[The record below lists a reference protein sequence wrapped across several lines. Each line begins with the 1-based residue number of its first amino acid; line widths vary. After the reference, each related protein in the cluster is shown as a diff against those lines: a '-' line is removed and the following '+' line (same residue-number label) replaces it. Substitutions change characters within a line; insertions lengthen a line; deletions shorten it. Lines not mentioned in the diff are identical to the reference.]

1 MSAPARSG
9 EDQARLLM
17 KKAAGDEAILARLIE
32 DADIPD
38 DALGFHAQQTVEK
51 MIKAVLAWHEV
62 PYERTHNLA
71 YLVTLLEE
79 APDVAAPPNAEELPT
94 LTPWA
99 TEFRYDDLPEAGLDR
114 QGTLS
119 VVEKVKAWADSELVE
134 PDPDPEPES

>member
-51 MIKAVLAWHEV
+51 MIKA
-62 PYERTHNLA
+62 
-71 YLVTLLEE
+71 
-79 APDVAAPPNAEELPT
+79 
-94 LTPWA
+94 
-99 TEFRYDDLPEAGLDR
+99 GLDR